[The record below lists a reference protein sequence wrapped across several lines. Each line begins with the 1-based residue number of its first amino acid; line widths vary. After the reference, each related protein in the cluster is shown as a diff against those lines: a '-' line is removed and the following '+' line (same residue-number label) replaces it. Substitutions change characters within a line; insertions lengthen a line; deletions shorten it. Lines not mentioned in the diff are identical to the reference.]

1 MYAYMP
7 RCNEKRKQRF
17 LLNQVC
23 GVGQNHVRT
32 VHTRYVWQKTLE
44 KYGHT
49 IVSVCVMFGGGS
61 CLVGQLFG
69 GGSCLV
75 GQLFGGGS
83 CLVGAA
89 VWWGSVRWG
98 SCLVRT
104 AYLCA

>member
-75 GQLFGGGS
+75 G
-83 CLVGAA
+83 AA